1 MKERMEIANRL
12 RALLKKK
19 EMEMAG
25 KHGGSVE
32 GTIDMLERDLDDDG
46 G

>member
-19 EMEMAG
+19 EMERAG
-25 KHGGSVE
+25 RHGGSVE